1 MSYTEVME
9 KLGGAKVLGSI
20 GSEMD
25 LMEAIRSGLPV
36 RALDAMLDHLV
47 TATVLQVEVFGLVGS
62 ARTLQRKRMQQR
74 AATGKASGNRRTSRL
89 KPVVLSPA
97 ESDNLAR
104 LARLVVRAEEVFG
117 DNDKA
122 RRWLGTPNR
131 VLGGTRPLSLLDNDV
146 GALAVERVL
155 GRIQYGVYS

>member
-36 RALDAMLDHLV
+36 RALDAMLDQLV
-47 TATVLQVEVFGLVGS
+47 TATVLQGEVFGLVGS
-62 ARTLQRKRMQQR
+62 ARTLQRKRTQQR
-74 AATGKASGNRRTSRL
+74 AVTNKAPGNRRAPRP
-89 KPVVLSPA
+89 KPIVLSAA

-104 LARLVVRAEEVFG
+104 LARLVVRADEVFG
-117 DNDKA
+117 DHDKA
-122 RRWLGTPNR
+122 RRWLGTANR
-131 VLGGTRPLSLLDNDV
+131 ALGGRRPLSMLDNDV